1 MLLDDSTRIASHRRP
16 AAQFGRIIAIG
27 IRMDATPAALYADHV
42 TTLLGRASEALRRC
56 GREHL
61 LIASG
66 VEKYHFLDDRP
77 YPFQPNPHF
86 KAWLPLTR
94 HPHCWLVITP
104 GTRPR
109 LVYFQPDDYWHLPPS
124 APEGY
129 WTGQFEIVVIGD
141 ADHARRHLPPA
152 AASAIVGEADAALG
166 DWQPDNPPALL
177 DYLHWHRGIKTPYE
191 LALMRLAQ
199 ARAVLG
205 HRAAEAAFRAGGS
218 ELAIHRAY
226 LEATGHNDL
235 DLPYGNIVG
244 LNEHAAVLHYQYQ
257 QPERPAQSRSLLI
270 DAGASAGGYASDIT
284 RSYGNGDPHYQALIE
299 GVDRVQQGLTDRVRD
314 GVDYRDLQLEAH
326 RALAGLLVELGVL
339 RGDPDAAVEHG
350 ISAVFFPHGLG
361 HLIGL
366 QVHDVGGFQRD
377 ADGGNVAAPD
387 GHRHLRLTRRLA
399 PGMVVT
405 IEPGIYF
412 IDSLL
417 AGLRNGPHAD
427 AVDWRAVEHLR
438 AFGGVRIEDE
448 VACTAGAPENLTR
461 NAFAAAGG

>member
-1 MLLDDSTRIASHRRP
+1 MNS
-16 AAQFGRIIAIG
+16 
-27 IRMDATPAALYADHV
+27 TPAALYPDH
-42 TTLLGRASEALRRC
+42 LASLAARSAEALRRC

-61 LIASG
+61 VIASG

-94 HPHCWLVITP
+94 HPRCWISFTP
-104 GTRPR
+104 GQRPR

-129 WTGQFEIVVIGD
+129 WVEQFDIRVIREPDQAG
-141 ADHARRHLPPA
+141 AHLPPA
-152 AASAIVGEADAALG
+152 AASAIIGEADAALG
-166 DWQPDNPPALL
+166 DWLPDNPPAAL
-177 DYLHWHRGIKTPYE
+177 DYLHWQRGFKTPYE

-205 HRAAEAAFRAGGS
+205 HRAAAAAFAGGGS
-218 ELAIHRAY
+218 ELQIHRAF
-226 LEATGHNDL
+226 LEATGHSDL

-257 QPERPAQSRSLLI
+257 RPEPPAVSRSLLI
-270 DAGASAGGYASDIT
+270 DAGASAAGYAADIT
-284 RSYGNGDPHYQALIE
+284 RTHGNGDSDFQALVD
-299 GVDRVQQGLTDRVRD
+299 GVDRVQQGLADRVRD
-314 GVDYRDLQLEAH
+314 GVDYCALHLDAH
-326 RALAGLLVELGVL
+326 RALAGLLRELGVL
-339 RGDPDAAVEHG
+339 RIDPDAAVESG
-350 ISAVFFPHGLG
+350 VSAVFFPHGLG

-377 ADGGNVAAPD
+377 DRGGRIEPPP
-387 GHRHLRLTRRLA
+387 GHPYLRLTRPLA

-417 AGLRNGPHAD
+417 AGLRAGPQAD
-427 AVDWRAVEHLR
+427 AVDWREVEQLR
-438 AFGGVRIEDE
+438 PFGGVRIEDE
-448 VACTAGAPENLTR
+448 VVCTAGAPENITR